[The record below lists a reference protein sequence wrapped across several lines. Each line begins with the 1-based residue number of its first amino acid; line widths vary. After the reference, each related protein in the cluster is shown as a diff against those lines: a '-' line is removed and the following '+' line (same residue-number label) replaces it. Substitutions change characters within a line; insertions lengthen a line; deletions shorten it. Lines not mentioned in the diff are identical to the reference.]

1 MRKKNSP
8 ITYSSSGVDIEKGNQ
23 LVEEIKPIISKT
35 KIPGADIDI
44 GGFGGLFDI
53 MKLGYNDPL
62 LVSSTD
68 GVGTKLLLAIESKNV
83 TGVGIDLVA
92 MCVNDLIVQG
102 AQPLFFLDYFAT
114 GVLSKSTAKE
124 VIKSIADG
132 CIQSKCAL
140 IGGETAEMP
149 GFYDKEHFDL
159 AGFSVGAVEREK
171 LLPKKIEIG
180 DDIIGLKSS
189 GVHSNG
195 FSLVR
200 KILDVSKTQ
209 LDDNTSFN
217 DLSFSEELLKPTRI
231 YVKTIMS
238 LLGQTNAIKAIA
250 HITGGGITENL
261 PRVFSSNAVG
271 AEIYK
276 DSWKR
281 PGIFNWLQKTGNIED
296 IEMLKTFNCGIGM
309 ILVVNPNETND
320 ILVELKKLGED
331 PSLIGKIDNSKNLSC
346 PVVYK

>member
-1 MRKKNSP
+1 
-8 ITYSSSGVDIEKGNQ
+8 
-23 LVEEIKPIISKT
+23 
-35 KIPGADIDI
+35 
-44 GGFGGLFDI
+44 
-53 MKLGYNDPL
+53 
-62 LVSSTD
+62 
-68 GVGTKLLLAIESKNV
+68 
-83 TGVGIDLVA
+83 
-92 MCVNDLIVQG
+92 
-102 AQPLFFLDYFAT
+102 
-114 GVLSKSTAKE
+114 
-124 VIKSIADG
+124 
-132 CIQSKCAL
+132 
-140 IGGETAEMP
+140 MP

-309 ILVVNPNETND
+309 ILVVNPNETDD
-320 ILVELKKLGED
+320 ILTELKKLGED
-331 PSLIGKIDNSKNLSC
+331 PSLIGKIDDSKNLSC

>member
-1 MRKKNSP
+1 LHKKNSP

-35 KIPGADIDI
+35 KILGADIDI

-132 CIQSKCAL
+132 CIESKCAL

-159 AGFSVGAVEREK
+159 AGFAVGAVEREQ
-171 LLPKKIEIG
+171 LLPKKIEID

-238 LLGQTNAIKAIA
+238 LLEQTKAIKAIA

-261 PRVFSSNAVG
+261 PRVFSSSEVG
-271 AEIYK
+271 AEIYL

-281 PGIFNWLQKTGNIED
+281 PAIFNWLQKKGNIED
-296 IEMLKTFNCGIGM
+296 FEMLKTFNCGIGM

-320 ILVELKKLGED
+320 ILIELKKLGED
-331 PSLIGKIDNSKNLSC
+331 PSLIGKIGDSKNLSY

>member
-1 MRKKNSP
+1 
-8 ITYSSSGVDIEKGNQ
+8 
-23 LVEEIKPIISKT
+23 
-35 KIPGADIDI
+35 
-44 GGFGGLFDI
+44 
-53 MKLGYNDPL
+53 
-62 LVSSTD
+62 
-68 GVGTKLLLAIESKNV
+68 
-83 TGVGIDLVA
+83 
-92 MCVNDLIVQG
+92 
-102 AQPLFFLDYFAT
+102 
-114 GVLSKSTAKE
+114 
-124 VIKSIADG
+124 
-132 CIQSKCAL
+132 
-140 IGGETAEMP
+140 MP

-159 AGFSVGAVEREK
+159 AGFAVGAVERDK

-238 LLGQTNAIKAIA
+238 ILGQTNAIKAIA

-261 PRVFSSNAVG
+261 PRVFSSNEVG

-281 PGIFNWLQKTGNIED
+281 PGIFNWLQKTGNIDD

-320 ILVELKKLGED
+320 ILMELKKLGED
-331 PSLIGKIDNSKNLSC
+331 PSLIGKIDDSKNLNC

>member
-200 KILDVSKTQ
+200 KILDISKIQ

-261 PRVFSSNAVG
+261 PRVFGSNEVG

-320 ILVELKKLGED
+320 ILMELKKLGED
-331 PSLIGKIDNSKNLSC
+331 PSLIGKIDDSKNLSC

>member
-1 MRKKNSP
+1 MHKKNSP
-8 ITYSSSGVDIEKGNQ
+8 VTYSSSGVDIEKGNQ

-35 KIPGADIDI
+35 KILGADIDI

-132 CIQSKCAL
+132 CIESKCAL

-159 AGFSVGAVEREK
+159 AGFAVGAVEREQ
-171 LLPKKIEIG
+171 LLPKKIEID

-261 PRVFSSNAVG
+261 PRVFSSNEVG
-271 AEIYK
+271 AEIYT

-281 PGIFNWLQKTGNIED
+281 PAIFNWLQKKGNIED
-296 IEMLKTFNCGIGM
+296 FEMLKTFNCGIGM

-320 ILVELKKLGED
+320 ILIELKKLGED
-331 PSLIGKIDNSKNLSC
+331 PSLIGKIGDSKNLSY

>member
-1 MRKKNSP
+1 
-8 ITYSSSGVDIEKGNQ
+8 
-23 LVEEIKPIISKT
+23 
-35 KIPGADIDI
+35 
-44 GGFGGLFDI
+44 
-53 MKLGYNDPL
+53 
-62 LVSSTD
+62 
-68 GVGTKLLLAIESKNV
+68 
-83 TGVGIDLVA
+83 
-92 MCVNDLIVQG
+92 
-102 AQPLFFLDYFAT
+102 
-114 GVLSKSTAKE
+114 
-124 VIKSIADG
+124 
-132 CIQSKCAL
+132 
-140 IGGETAEMP
+140 MP

-261 PRVFSSNAVG
+261 PRVFSSNEVG

-320 ILVELKKLGED
+320 ILMELKKLGED
-331 PSLIGKIDNSKNLSC
+331 PSLIGKIDDSKNLSC